1 MSGGGLPAEIW
12 ARFMKAA
19 HRNIPVA
26 SLPGYS
32 SGFFSPSPPSYAPPA
47 QIPPPAT
54 VDHRPQAPVRPESG
68 TMDSWLLD
76 RLFGRR

>member
-1 MSGGGLPAEIW
+1 MTGGGLPAEIW

-19 HRNIPVA
+19 HRNTPVA
-26 SLPGYS
+26 SLPGVS
-32 SGFFSPSPPSYAPPA
+32 SGFFSLSPAPPHAAPPA
-47 QIPPPAT
+47 MTA
-54 VDHRPQAPVRPESG
+54 HRPQAPVRPEAG